1 MLLVFMRMICGAVCD
16 QLRTHMYVLY
26 PCASWE
32 YSLPSY
38 RLDLEH
44 RAAAALLLYGGYQIY
59 SPLAQ
64 LTLIRLTTSEYLNY
78 FFLL

>member
-1 MLLVFMRMICGAVCD
+1 
-16 QLRTHMYVLY
+16 MYVLY
-26 PCASWE
+26 LCASWK

-38 RLDLEH
+38 WLDLEH

-59 SPLAQ
+59 PSLAQ